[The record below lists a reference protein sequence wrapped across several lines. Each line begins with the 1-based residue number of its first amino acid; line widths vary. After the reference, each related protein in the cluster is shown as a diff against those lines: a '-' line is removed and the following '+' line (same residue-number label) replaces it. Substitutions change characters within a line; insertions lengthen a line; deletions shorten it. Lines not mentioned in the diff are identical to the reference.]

1 MVERGEEGGDCLIS
15 AEGIPL
21 RTHEAEKLKCKGIRR
36 KRYMV
41 AVHRLL
47 IKVASLVAEHGF

>member
-1 MVERGEEGGDCLIS
+1 MVESGEEGGDCLIS

-21 RTHEAEKLKCKGIRR
+21 RTHEAEKLKCKGIRP

-41 AVHRLL
+41 GV
-47 IKVASLVAEHGF
+47 E

>member
-1 MVERGEEGGDCLIS
+1 MIS

-21 RTHEAEKLKCKGIRR
+21 RTHEAEKLKCKGIRP

-41 AVHRLL
+41 GV
-47 IKVASLVAEHGF
+47 E